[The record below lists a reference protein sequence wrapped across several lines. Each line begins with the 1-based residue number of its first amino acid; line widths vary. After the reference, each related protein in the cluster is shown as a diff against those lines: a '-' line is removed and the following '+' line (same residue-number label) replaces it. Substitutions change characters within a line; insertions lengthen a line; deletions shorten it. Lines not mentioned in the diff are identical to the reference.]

1 MISNWDFSL
10 VLAISELLVDP
21 QQPSS
26 LLDIKLH
33 AFQKAKDLMLQYEKR
48 GIRRDLL
55 DVILDKKLK
64 LILKAETANEV
75 KRASEP
81 PKPVYNYG
89 TWREDPFSVPEEEL
103 AMWAIIFAQQ
113 HAKPTGSRAVHG
125 SLYSRVRNHER
136 AAYKRPAPR
145 REAGGAIGWI
155 STSESIFSITF
166 KDTMSSDC
174 PLLFPSLSIR
184 RIPAT
189 IGSSKSSSAA

>member
-10 VLAISELLVDP
+10 VLVISELLVDP

-81 PKPVYNYG
+81 P
-89 TWREDPFSVPEEEL
+89 
-103 AMWAIIFAQQ
+103 
-113 HAKPTGSRAVHG
+113 
-125 SLYSRVRNHER
+125 
-136 AAYKRPAPR
+136 
-145 REAGGAIGWI
+145 
-155 STSESIFSITF
+155 
-166 KDTMSSDC
+166 
-174 PLLFPSLSIR
+174 
-184 RIPAT
+184 
-189 IGSSKSSSAA
+189 

>member
-48 GIRRDLL
+48 GIRSDLL
-55 DVILDKKLK
+55 DVIMDKKCK
-64 LILKAETANEV
+64 LILKAKTANEV

-81 PKPVYNYG
+81 SKPDYSHG

-103 AMWAIIFAQQ
+103 ALWAIVSPNNMLIPPARERYMDLF
-113 HAKPTGSRAVHG
+113 T
-125 SLYSRVRNHER
+125 RVFGIT
-136 AAYKRPAPR
+136 
-145 REAGGAIGWI
+145 REQLTKG
-155 STSESIFSITF
+155 
-166 KDTMSSDC
+166 
-174 PLLFPSLSIR
+174 PLPDVKLEVQ
-184 RIPAT
+184 
-189 IGSSKSSSAA
+189 

>member
-10 VLAISELLVDP
+10 VLAIGELLVDP

-33 AFQKAKDLMLQYEKR
+33 AFQKAKDLMLQYEMR

-64 LILKAETANEV
+64 LILKA
-75 KRASEP
+75 SLQLW
-81 PKPVYNYG
+81 Y
-89 TWREDPFSVPEEEL
+89 L
-103 AMWAIIFAQQ
+103 AGRSILRSGGGACDVGDHFAQQ
-113 HAKPTGSRAVHG
+113 HANPAGSRAVHG
-125 SLYSRVRNHER
+125 SLYSRVRNHEG

-155 STSESIFSITF
+155 STSESIYSIIF
-166 KDTMSSDC
+166 KSTMSRDY
-174 PLLFPSLSIR
+174 PLLFPSLSTR
-184 RIPAT
+184 QIPA
-189 IGSSKSSSAA
+189 IFGSSKSSNIV

>member
-10 VLAISELLVDP
+10 ALVISELLVDP

-33 AFQKAKDLMLQYEKR
+33 AFQKAKNLMLQYEKR

-103 AMWAIIFAQQ
+103 AMWAIVSQQ
-113 HAKPTGSRAVHG
+113 HADPAGSGAIYG
-125 SLYSRVRNHER
+125 SFYSRVRNHEG
-136 AAYKRPAPR
+136 AAYKRPTPR
-145 REAGGAIGWI
+145 CEVGGAIGWI
-155 STSESIFSITF
+155 STSESIYSITF

>member
-81 PKPVYNYG
+81 PKPVYKIG
-89 TWREDPFSVPEEEL
+89 
-103 AMWAIIFAQQ
+103 
-113 HAKPTGSRAVHG
+113 RAHV
-125 SLYSRVRNHER
+125 
-136 AAYKRPAPR
+136 
-145 REAGGAIGWI
+145 
-155 STSESIFSITF
+155 
-166 KDTMSSDC
+166 
-174 PLLFPSLSIR
+174 
-184 RIPAT
+184 
-189 IGSSKSSSAA
+189 

>member
-55 DVILDKKLK
+55 DVIFDKKLK
-64 LILKAETANEV
+64 LILKAKTASEV

-81 PKPVYNYG
+81 PKPVYNYDVVAQIFG

-103 AMWAIIFAQQ
+103 AMWAIISPNNMLSQPAQERYMDLF
-113 HAKPTGSRAVHG
+113 T
-125 SLYSRVRNHER
+125 RVFGIT
-136 AAYKRPAPR
+136 
-145 REAGGAIGWI
+145 REQLTNG
-155 STSESIFSITF
+155 
-166 KDTMSSDC
+166 
-174 PLLFPSLSIR
+174 PLPDVKLEVQ
-184 RIPAT
+184 
-189 IGSSKSSSAA
+189 

>member
-75 KRASEP
+75 KRGIRTAKAS
-81 PKPVYNYG
+81 VQLWY
-89 TWREDPFSVPEEEL
+89 L
-103 AMWAIIFAQQ
+103 AGRSILRSGGGACDVGDRFAQQ
-113 HAKPTGSRAVHG
+113 HADPAGSRAVHG
-125 SLYSRVRNHER
+125 SLYSRVRNHEG
-136 AAYKRPAPR
+136 AAYKRPTPSC
-145 REAGGAIGWI
+145 EVGGAIGWI
-155 STSESIFSITF
+155 STSESIYSIIF
-166 KDTMSSDC
+166 KSTMSSDC
-174 PLLFPSLSIR
+174 PLRFPSLSIR

>member
-33 AFQKAKDLMLQYEKR
+33 AFQKVKDLMLQYEKR

-55 DVILDKKLK
+55 DVILDKKCK

-103 AMWAIIFAQQ
+103 AMWAIISPNNMLSQPAQERYMDLFTRRVI
-113 HAKPTGSRAVHG
+113 PTGSII
-125 SLYSRVRNHER
+125 SLL
-136 AAYKRPAPR
+136 
-145 REAGGAIGWI
+145 WI
-155 STSESIFSITF
+155 ALLRIMTTRIWRHSTSISWSIS
-166 KDTMSSDC
+166 
-174 PLLFPSLSIR
+174 
-184 RIPAT
+184 
-189 IGSSKSSSAA
+189 